1 MCETKST
8 GVMPGFLIG
17 RAQKAAQPCQCH
29 QRAPRRTG
37 TQRAQT
43 VLAGVGVVVAM
54 AAANFLEH
62 ALLWVLLA
70 VSCGLRVTA
79 VALPDP
85 PRARVRTPAPPA
97 STARTAR
104 EAG

>member
-29 QRAPRRTG
+29 QPAPRRTA

-62 ALLWVLLA
+62 ALQA
-70 VSCGLRVTA
+70 IGQRPARPRGLGH
-79 VALPDP
+79 PGGP
-85 PRARVRTPAPPA
+85 PHLQGLTRPRGDQRDSRAP
-97 STARTAR
+97 
-104 EAG
+104 